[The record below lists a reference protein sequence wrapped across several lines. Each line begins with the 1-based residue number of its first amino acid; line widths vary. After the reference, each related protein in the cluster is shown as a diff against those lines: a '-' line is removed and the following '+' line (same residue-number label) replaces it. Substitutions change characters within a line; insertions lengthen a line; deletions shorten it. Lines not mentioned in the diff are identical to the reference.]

1 MPLINQTLDTVYQRF
16 VSRVLRDVSLER
28 LESFSFMYMS
38 NGKREFVPL
47 DQVFS
52 WIVAYW
58 LLLLHKNKS
67 FHASFIQKNFLDS
80 IYLLIFYFDKFST
93 WIWRLPLA
101 LNVTLKPQPD
111 RSSAEARNHERW
123 PKSETCACEVSGTQG
138 KWSIIFDE
146 IHLDMS
152 SEFLWEAFKFFWC
165 FQVGGGWICRVPVL
179 WESSVE
185 HVHFAHDSGS

>member
-1 MPLINQTLDTVYQRF
+1 MCQTANANLYHLTKFSPELSPTDYYFYTKISRF
-16 VSRVLRDVSLER
+16 TPALS
-28 LESFSFMYMS
+28 
-38 NGKREFVPL
+38 KK
-47 DQVFS
+47 
-52 WIVAYW
+52 I
-58 LLLLHKNKS
+58 
-67 FHASFIQKNFLDS
+67 ILDS

-152 SEFLWEAFKFFWC
+152 SEFLLEAFKFFWC